1 MTASAERR
9 VPMPRR
15 SFDRSTPATG
25 NIIDM
30 NTGKPV
36 EIPSIPILCERIR
49 HYRLQM
55 GIEQK
60 ELARRMCSVTR
71 SMFCISSTGCWN
83 A

>member
-1 MTASAERR
+1 
-9 VPMPRR
+9 MPRR
-15 SFDRSTPATG
+15 SFERSTPATG

-55 GIEQK
+55 GIE
-60 ELARRMCSVTR
+60 
-71 SMFCISSTGCWN
+71 
-83 A
+83 